1 MKTEFDKNYVGAYLD
16 PNVGKIFAQNT
27 TKIIAIAS
35 MLYTSG
41 VHVGFRVVV
50 FRVRGYR
57 LGS

>member
-1 MKTEFDKNYVGAYLD
+1 MKTEFDKDYVRAYLD
-16 PNVGKIFAQNT
+16 PKVGKIIAQNT
-27 TKIIAIAS
+27 TKMIAIAS
-35 MLYTSG
+35 MIYTSG